1 MTHKGI
7 QLIMP
12 WRGQCGSEVKEDTDE
27 EVHKFLPGLRV
38 FNPELDRNWESWGAF
53 GPSHRPFRM
62 SPNPAFLNSALS
74 NEQSRQDLWNLSVDS
89 SYACAF
95 LGREKIIRGVCWK
108 VKEESASIV
117 IKAEMNDGFR
127 GCGVDRLDD
136 RGAKGPLQF

>member
-1 MTHKGI
+1 MK
-7 QLIMP
+7 MM
-12 WRGQCGSEVKEDTDE
+12 
-27 EVHKFLPGLRV
+27 
-38 FNPELDRNWESWGAF
+38 
-53 GPSHRPFRM
+53 M
-62 SPNPAFLNSALS
+62 SPNPVFSNSALS

-136 RGAKGPLQF
+136 RGAKGPSNFKSVLGRETVIAMPAHPSSHTMLPQTYVYKANLWAYMNYMGVNG